1 MVIGYPESSQANV
14 VLLWLLFSMIA
25 FCARSAKYLR
35 RTRQESIG
43 ETKRLLIKRM
53 QKETKEFA
61 TQRLKRRTKSIV
73 RKERKATIIKNLGA
87 MPQTNGNFKM
97 RAYPYLQKESRN
109 GKERRNSRVPVGI
122 TFEYIDRR
130 QAGDSLYTGPERRSS
145 MERRGLF
152 WDRRKPKVPC
162 YY

>member
-1 MVIGYPESSQANV
+1 MAF
-14 VLLWLLFSMIA
+14 VLWAWLNLHI
-25 FCARSAKYLR
+25 
-35 RTRQESIG
+35 TRGKKKNRVWE
-43 ETKRLLIKRM
+43 
-53 QKETKEFA
+53 ETKEFV
-61 TQRLKRRTKSIV
+61 TQRLKRKTKSNV
-73 RKERKATIIKNLGA
+73 RKEQKATIIKNLSA
-87 MPQTNGNFKM
+87 MPQTNRNLKM

-122 TFEYIDRR
+122 TFEFIDRR
-130 QAGDSLYTGPERRSS
+130 QAGDSLYTGLERRSS

>member
-1 MVIGYPESSQANV
+1 MKDNILIFALAF
-14 VLLWLLFSMIA
+14 VLWAWLNLCI
-25 FCARSAKYLR
+25 
-35 RTRQESIG
+35 TRG
-43 ETKRLLIKRM
+43 KKKNRVW
-53 QKETKEFA
+53 KETKEFV
-61 TQRLKRRTKSIV
+61 TERLKRKTKSNV
-73 RKERKATIIKNLGA
+73 RKERKATIIKNLSA

-130 QAGDSLYTGPERRSS
+130 QAGDSLYTGPERRSR